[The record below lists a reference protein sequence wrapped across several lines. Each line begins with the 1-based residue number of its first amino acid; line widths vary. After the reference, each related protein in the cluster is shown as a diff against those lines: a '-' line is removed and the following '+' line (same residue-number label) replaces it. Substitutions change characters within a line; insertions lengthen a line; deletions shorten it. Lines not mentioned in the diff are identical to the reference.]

1 MTSLWS
7 KEPAVIIGLVL
18 SIIALVAQQLLSSGL
33 VSSTG
38 SVSILNIII
47 GLVPLFSGV
56 LTRSQVTP
64 A

>member
-7 KEPAVIIGLVL
+7 KEPAVLIGLAL
-18 SIIALVAQQLLSSGL
+18 SIVALVAQQLLSSGL

-38 SVSILNIII
+38 SVSVLNIII
-47 GLVPLFSGV
+47 GLVPLLSGV

>member
-1 MTSLWS
+1 MITLWN
-7 KEPAVIIGLVL
+7 KEPAVVIGVVL
-18 SIIALVAQQLLSSGL
+18 SIVVLVAQQLLASGL

-38 SVSILNIII
+38 NVNILNFVI
-47 GLVPLFSGV
+47 GVVPLIAGV